1 MSSEGDRTDETDDI
15 FELNDEK
22 ESIDENNQKNE
33 KDPNNEIEEKNE
45 EVSNNEKEQSE
56 KDDNTN
62 DLSFWMHNSDT
73 PVESTDDDES
83 SSLPPNLTPKKSRNS
98 SSGRNTP
105 RTRAKTKTPKYYEQE
120 EEDEDDIVPIP
131 QQVMTILPQ
140 QNNFNTFPPM
150 INNPILNQIYQT
162 RRSGAIDPEFV
173 PAEYNYAP
181 LKSKQSLS
189 LANAVQSLQRELNA
203 IQKDNDSDDDISV
216 YEMPSHSKNDDD
228 ITLIFKYDP
237 DNFETEINLSKGK
250 SLTEVFD
257 NLPPQ
262 YQNFDVEIDGLHY
275 QPQEVYTEILND
287 YSIINLVPRRAQ
299 EADQNLKKLAFL
311 FPNGSKKKIAID
323 KTKTF
328 LQVLQTLQV
337 PNAKLMFDGE
347 SIQLSQRICDNDEL
361 EDGDQIDVCL

>member
-1 MSSEGDRTDETDDI
+1 MSSEGDGTDEI
-15 FELNDEK
+15 IEFNDEK
-22 ESIDENNQKNE
+22 ESINENNQKNE
-33 KDPNNEIEEKNE
+33 KERNNEKEEKNE

-73 PVESTDDDES
+73 PVEESSDDDDTA
-83 SSLPPNLTPKKSRNS
+83 SLPTNLTPKKSRNS

-105 RTRAKTKTPKYYEQE
+105 RTRAKTKTPKYFEQE

-131 QQVMTILPQ
+131 QQVMTLSPQ
-140 QNNFNTFPPM
+140 QNNFNSLPPM
-150 INNPILNQIYQT
+150 MNDPILNHIYQT
-162 RRSGAIDPEFV
+162 RRSGVIDPEFV

-216 YEMPSHSKNDDD
+216 YEMPNHSKNDGD

-250 SLTEVFD
+250 ALTEVFD

-275 QPQEVYTEILND
+275 QPQEVYTVILND
-287 YSIINLVPRRAQ
+287 YCTINLVPRRAQ

-328 LQVLQTLQV
+328 FQVLQTLQV
-337 PNAKLMFDGE
+337 PKAKLMFDGE
-347 SIQLSQRICDNDEL
+347 TIQLSQRICDNDEL